1 MVQTVRT
8 SMVPMGQK
16 KIIIEK
22 PQVLNRIFFSV
33 LVITYAT
40 TWHDVR
46 MSFDDPLFS
55 SFYSLTGM
63 KKYFEAEGVDI
74 FQGNVWIFNLSDKDL
89 YISAT
94 EILH

>member
-1 MVQTVRT
+1 MVQTIHTV
-8 SMVPMGQK
+8 MIPAGQK

-33 LVITYAT
+33 QVITAAT
-40 TWHDVR
+40 TWYDVR

-55 SFYSLTGM
+55 SSYSLTGM

-74 FQGNVWIFNLSDKDL
+74 FQGNIWVGNYSSEDL
-89 YISAT
+89 YISVT

>member
-8 SMVPMGQK
+8 LMVPMGQK

-40 TWHDVR
+40 TWYDVR

-89 YISAT
+89 YLSTT
-94 EILH
+94 EILR

>member
-1 MVQTVRT
+1 MVQMIHTH
-8 SMVPMGQK
+8 MVPMGQK
-16 KIIIEK
+16 KIILEK

-33 LVITYAT
+33 LVIAAAT
-40 TWHDVR
+40 TWYDVR

-63 KKYFEAEGVDI
+63 RKYFEAEGVDI
-74 FQGNVWIFNLSDKDL
+74 FQGNIWAGNYSGEDL

>member
-1 MVQTVRT
+1 MAQTIHTV
-8 SMVPMGQK
+8 MIPAGQK

-22 PQVLNRIFFSV
+22 PIVLSRIFFS
-33 LVITYAT
+33 LQLITSAT
-40 TWHDVR
+40 TWYDVR
-46 MSFDDPLFS
+46 VSFDDPLFS

-63 KKYFEAEGVDI
+63 KKYFEAMGVDI
-74 FQGNVWIFNLSDKDL
+74 FQGNIWAGNYSGEDL

>member
-1 MVQTVRT
+1 MVQTIRT
-8 SMVPMGQK
+8 HMVSMGQK
-16 KIIIEK
+16 KIVLEK

-33 LVITYAT
+33 QVITYAT

>member
-1 MVQTVRT
+1 MVQTIHTV
-8 SMVPMGQK
+8 MIPAGQK

-33 LVITYAT
+33 QVISAAT
-40 TWHDVR
+40 TWYDVR
-46 MSFDDPLFS
+46 LSFDDPLFS

-74 FQGNVWIFNLSDKDL
+74 FQGNVWVGNYSSEDL